1 MKKVLLSLLLLST
14 VSTLFSQ
21 ITQQPGFPCPVDISS
36 NQGGGNCRACTSN
49 ISDQLPNVPGGDFS
63 QGTGM
68 IVLDFGAN
76 ATLNC
81 IPRLL
86 RVIDKD
92 GFVRP
97 VQCGLGNLKQT
108 GNDNMIIEY
117 CLFGDNDFNFFNQPE
132 LVAVLSYECAPN
144 APVIIAC
151 NSEGEQVPI
160 PGEETPLPVHF
171 KSFNADRQN
180 ANVSISWTTATEQN
194 NKGFNVQRNTGGQWQ
209 TVAFVPSQALGG
221 NSVSD
226 INYSYT
232 DVNNEKG
239 ISQYRIQQI
248 DINGKFAYTDIRAI
262 RGEDVGG
269 KMVIYP
275 NPSNDGKINIVFDDN
290 KGIRDVQVSD
300 MQGRII
306 RSFKGVTNNVLV
318 IDRLT
323 SGFYTIR
330 VNNPLTSLSTVQ
342 KVAVK

>member
-1 MKKVLLSLLLLST
+1 
-14 VSTLFSQ
+14 
-21 ITQQPGFPCPVDISS
+21 
-36 NQGGGNCRACTSN
+36 
-49 ISDQLPNVPGGDFS
+49 
-63 QGTGM
+63 
-68 IVLDFGAN
+68 
-76 ATLNC
+76 
-81 IPRLL
+81 
-86 RVIDKD
+86 
-92 GFVRP
+92 
-97 VQCGLGNLKQT
+97 
-108 GNDNMIIEY
+108 
-117 CLFGDNDFNFFNQPE
+117 
-132 LVAVLSYECAPN
+132 VA
-144 APVIIAC
+144 
-151 NSEGEQVPI
+151 
-160 PGEETPLPVHF
+160 
-171 KSFNADRQN
+171 
-180 ANVSISWTTATEQN
+180 ISWTTASEQN
-194 NKGFNVQRNTGGQWQ
+194 NKGFNVQRNVGGQWQ
-209 TVAFVPSQALGG
+209 TISFVPSQALGG

-342 KVAVK
+342 KVVVK